1 MNHVSGG
8 RTPRPRVYLDSGGR
22 RMIRIKESR
31 LSFDVA
37 KLKGK
42 GWTVKVDK

>member
-1 MNHVSGG
+1 
-8 RTPRPRVYLDSGGR
+8 
-22 RMIRIKESR
+22 MIRIKESR